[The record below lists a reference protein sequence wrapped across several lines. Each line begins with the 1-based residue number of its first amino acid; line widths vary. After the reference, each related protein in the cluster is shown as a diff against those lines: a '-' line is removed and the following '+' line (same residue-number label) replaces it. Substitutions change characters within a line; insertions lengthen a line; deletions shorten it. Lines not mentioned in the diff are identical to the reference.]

1 VISVVRVVLAAG
13 GGGGRGGRVHGGGG
27 GVVSG
32 CAHACTLTELCEL
45 DALGCELVNV
55 WCDGLVVV
63 KSHVRIPVWRRAGHC
78 TSVMI
83 NNGR

>member
-1 VISVVRVVLAAG
+1 VLAAA
-13 GGGGRGGRVHGGGG
+13 GGGGRGGARSGGGG

-32 CAHACTLTELCEL
+32 CARACTLTELCEL
-45 DALGCELVNV
+45 DALGGELVNV

-63 KSHVRIPVWRRAGHC
+63 KSHVRIPVWRRAVHC

-83 NNGR
+83 NNAR